1 MFGLVFL
8 TCFLGVK
15 SLTRIYIDYDTVV
28 GNCTR
33 EGPMFGKII
42 DGDGDVG
49 CFGKYDM
56 VEMLSFQEIEFIDL
70 SLRIW
75 FSVKHI
81 TRVLV
86 FEGYQW
92 IKMKKLILF

>member
-49 CFGKYDM
+49 CFGKYDT
-56 VEMLSFQEIEFIDL
+56 VETSFQGIEFFDV
-70 SLRIW
+70 SRRIW
-75 FSVKHI
+75 FLFRHI
-81 TRVLV
+81 TPA
-86 FEGYQW
+86 
-92 IKMKKLILF
+92 LIGV